1 MVEFF
6 KIIAE
11 IVNIFHDIIMEVAS
25 ILGWQAT
32 DKDLHLWIIGIIGI
46 ISFFIVQ
53 FIFKRLATWS
63 IKSISFIYTFTLILV
78 LVFAI
83 EIQQGITGRGN
94 MEFADAVA
102 GIYGFLLFFGIYL
115 VIALFFKALKK
126 IFLKR
131 NNQLDSNSSLKDEAD
146 EDENNNNLPSRQSRY
161 HK

>member
-11 IVNIFHDIIMEVAS
+11 IVNIFHDIIMDVAT
-25 ILGWQAT
+25 ILGWQAS

-53 FIFKRLATWS
+53 FIFKRLAAWS

-102 GIYGFLLFFGIYL
+102 GINGFLLFFGIYL
-115 VIALFFKALKK
+115 VITLFFKGIKK
-126 IFLKR
+126 IVNKQKLP
-131 NNQLDSNSSLKDEAD
+131 SNSDNNSPT
-146 EDENNNNLPSRQSRY
+146 EDSNLPSRYSRY

>member
-1 MVEFF
+1 MVDFF

-11 IVNIFHDIIMEVAS
+11 IVNIFHDIIMDVAT

-53 FIFKRLATWS
+53 FIFKRLAAWS

-102 GIYGFLLFFGIYL
+102 GINGFLLFFGIYL
-115 VIALFFKALKK
+115 VITLFFKAIKK
-126 IFLKR
+126 IVNKQKLP
-131 NNQLDSNSSLKDEAD
+131 SNSDNNSPT
-146 EDENNNNLPSRQSRY
+146 EDSNLPSRHSRY

>member
-11 IVNIFHDIIMEVAS
+11 IVNILHDIIMDVAS

-102 GIYGFLLFFGIYL
+102 GINGFLLFFGIYL
-115 VIALFFKALKK
+115 VITLIFKGIKK
-126 IFLKR
+126 IFPKR
-131 NNQLDSNSSLKDEAD
+131 NIQSDSNDSPTV
-146 EDENNNNLPSRQSRY
+146 ENNEHLPSRQSRY

>member
-11 IVNIFHDIIMEVAS
+11 IVNIFHDIIMDVAT

-53 FIFKRLATWS
+53 FIFKRLAAWS

-102 GIYGFLLFFGIYL
+102 GINGFLLFFGIYL
-115 VIALFFKALKK
+115 VITLFFKGIKK
-126 IFLKR
+126 IVNKQKLP
-131 NNQLDSNSSLKDEAD
+131 SNSDNNSPT
-146 EDENNNNLPSRQSRY
+146 EDSNLPSPHSRY

>member
-11 IVNIFHDIIMEVAS
+11 IVNILHDIIMEVAA

-46 ISFFIVQ
+46 VSFFIVQ
-53 FIFKRLATWS
+53 FIFKRLAAWS

-102 GIYGFLLFFGIYL
+102 GIKGFLLFFGVYL
-115 VIALFFKALKK
+115 VLALFFRGLKK
-126 IFLKR
+126 LVLKR
-131 NNQLDSNSSLKDEAD
+131 KSHLDNHNIPTEEKDEK
-146 EDENNNNLPSRQSRY
+146 LPSRQSRY

>member
-1 MVEFF
+1 MGEFF

-53 FIFKRLATWS
+53 FIFKRLAAWS

-102 GIYGFLLFFGIYL
+102 GINGFLLFFGIYL
-115 VIALFFKALKK
+115 VITLSFKGLKK
-126 IFLKR
+126 FLHKR
-131 NNQLDSNSSLKDEAD
+131 TNQSDSNNSPTE
-146 EDENNNNLPSRQSRY
+146 ENNENLPSRQSRY

>member
-11 IVNIFHDIIMEVAS
+11 IVNILHDIIMDVAS

-53 FIFKRLATWS
+53 FIFKRLAAWS

-102 GIYGFLLFFGIYL
+102 GINGFLLFFGIYL
-115 VIALFFKALKK
+115 VITLIFKGIKK
-126 IFLKR
+126 IFHKR
-131 NNQLDSNSSLKDEAD
+131 NNQSNSNDSPTV
-146 EDENNNNLPSRQSRY
+146 ENNEHLPSRQSRY

>member
-11 IVNIFHDIIMEVAS
+11 IVNIFHDIIMDVAT
-25 ILGWQAT
+25 ILGWQAS

-53 FIFKRLATWS
+53 FIFKRLAAWS

-102 GIYGFLLFFGIYL
+102 GINGFLLFFGIYL
-115 VIALFFKALKK
+115 VITLFFKGIKK
-126 IFLKR
+126 IVNKQKLP
-131 NNQLDSNSSLKDEAD
+131 SNSDNNSPT
-146 EDENNNNLPSRQSRY
+146 EDSNLPSRHSRY

>member
-11 IVNIFHDIIMEVAS
+11 IVNIFHDIIMDVAT

-53 FIFKRLATWS
+53 FIFKRLAAWS

-102 GIYGFLLFFGIYL
+102 GINGFLLFFGIYL
-115 VIALFFKALKK
+115 VITLFFKGIKK
-126 IFLKR
+126 IVNKQKLP
-131 NNQLDSNSSLKDEAD
+131 SNSDNNSPT
-146 EDENNNNLPSRQSRY
+146 EDSNLPSRHSRY

>member
-1 MVEFF
+1 MADLF

-11 IVNIFHDIIMEVAS
+11 IVNIIHDVIMVAAAQ
-25 ILGWQAT
+25 IGWQAT

-46 ISFFIVQ
+46 VAFFIVQ
-53 FIFKRLATWS
+53 VIFRRLAKWS
-63 IKSISFIYTFTLILV
+63 ITSISFIYTFTLILV

-115 VIALFFKALKK
+115 VWKGIRYGLAKLVKK
-126 IFLKR
+126 EKSDDDTSKEGR
-131 NNQLDSNSSLKDEAD
+131 
-146 EDENNNNLPSRQSRY
+146 RY
-161 HK
+161 RR

>member
-11 IVNIFHDIIMEVAS
+11 IVNIFHDIIMDVAT

-53 FIFKRLATWS
+53 FIFKRLAAWS

-102 GIYGFLLFFGIYL
+102 GINGFLLFFGIYL
-115 VIALFFKALKK
+115 VVTLFFKGIKK
-126 IFLKR
+126 IVNKQKLP
-131 NNQLDSNSSLKDEAD
+131 SNSDNNSPT
-146 EDENNNNLPSRQSRY
+146 EDSNLPSRHSRY

>member
-1 MVEFF
+1 MVDFF

-11 IVNIFHDIIMEVAS
+11 IVNIFHDIIMDVAT

-53 FIFKRLATWS
+53 FIFKRLAAWS

-102 GIYGFLLFFGIYL
+102 GINGFLLFFGIYL
-115 VIALFFKALKK
+115 VITLFFKGIKK
-126 IFLKR
+126 IVNKQKLP
-131 NNQLDSNSSLKDEAD
+131 SNSDNNSPT
-146 EDENNNNLPSRQSRY
+146 EDSNLPSRHSRY

>member
-11 IVNIFHDIIMEVAS
+11 IVNIFHDIIMEVAN

-46 ISFFIVQ
+46 ISYFIVQ
-53 FIFKRLATWS
+53 FIFKRLAAWS

-102 GIYGFLLFFGIYL
+102 GINGFLLFFGIYL
-115 VIALFFKALKK
+115 VIGLFFKGLKK
-126 IFLKR
+126 FFLRKD
-131 NNQLDSNSSLKDEAD
+131 NQLNSNSDLE
-146 EDENNNNLPSRQSRY
+146 ENTEENNSNLPSRQSRY

>member
-1 MVEFF
+1 MVEIF

-11 IVNIFHDIIMEVAS
+11 IVNILHDIIMEVAA

-46 ISFFIVQ
+46 IAYFIVQ
-53 FIFKRLATWS
+53 FIFKRLAKWS

-102 GIYGFLLFFGIYL
+102 GINGFLLFFGIYL
-115 VIALFFKALKK
+115 VITLFIKGIKK
-126 IFLKR
+126 ISPKR
-131 NNQLDSNSSLKDEAD
+131 SNQSDSNSSSQ
-146 EDENNNNLPSRQSRY
+146 EDDTNNLSSRQSRY

>member
-11 IVNIFHDIIMEVAS
+11 IVNIFHDIIMDVAT

-53 FIFKRLATWS
+53 FIFKRLAAWS

-102 GIYGFLLFFGIYL
+102 GINGFLLFFGIYL
-115 VIALFFKALKK
+115 VITLFFKGIKK
-126 IFLKR
+126 IVTKQKLP
-131 NNQLDSNSSLKDEAD
+131 SNSDNNSPM
-146 EDENNNNLPSRQSRY
+146 EDSNLPSRHSRY

>member
-1 MVEFF
+1 MIEFF

-11 IVNIFHDIIMEVAS
+11 VVNILHDIIMEVAA

-46 ISFFIVQ
+46 IFYFIVQ
-53 FIFKRLATWS
+53 FVFKRLAKWS

-94 MEFADAVA
+94 MEFADAIA
-102 GIYGFLLFFGIYL
+102 GINGCLLFLGIYL
-115 VIALFFKALKK
+115 GIILFIKGIKK
-126 IFLKR
+126 IAPKSR
-131 NNQLDSNSSLKDEAD
+131 NQSDSNSSPK
-146 EDENNNNLPSRQSRY
+146 EDDHINLPSRHSRY

>member
-11 IVNIFHDIIMEVAS
+11 IVNIFHDIIMDVAT

-53 FIFKRLATWS
+53 FIFKRLAAWS

-102 GIYGFLLFFGIYL
+102 GINGFLLFFGIYL
-115 VIALFFKALKK
+115 VITLFFKGIKK
-126 IFLKR
+126 IVNKQKLP
-131 NNQLDSNSSLKDEAD
+131 SNSDNNSPT
-146 EDENNNNLPSRQSRY
+146 EDSNLPS
-161 HK
+161 

>member
-1 MVEFF
+1 MVEFL

-11 IVNIFHDIIMEVAS
+11 IVNIFHDIIMDVAT

-53 FIFKRLATWS
+53 FIFKRLAAWS

-102 GIYGFLLFFGIYL
+102 GINGFLLFFGIYL
-115 VIALFFKALKK
+115 VITLFFKGIKK
-126 IFLKR
+126 IVNKQKLP
-131 NNQLDSNSSLKDEAD
+131 SNSDNNSPT
-146 EDENNNNLPSRQSRY
+146 EDSNLPSRHSRY